1 LFGRGDHCVAFVER
15 GEHLDRHLLRVR
27 FLLKTPCTLE
37 ADMANAQAP
46 RGKQSADLIGVVP
59 FRLADDRRAAFE
71 GYLSEAIPRFGVPG
85 AAVAVIQDREVTYL
99 RGFGVKEL
107 GGTQPVTP
115 DTLFMIGSITK
126 PMTTMLAAAL
136 VDDGRLNWDTRLI
149 DVLPQF
155 AAGDRTMTERLT
167 VRDAFC
173 NCTGVPGCDLER
185 YFKTGRLSPEETLT
199 ALADIAPAAS
209 FGEQF
214 IYNNLLVAAGGY
226 AAGVAAR
233 GDEAGD
239 VGFAYDAALQQRV
252 LSPIGMKR
260 STFDPEAVRADG
272 DYALPHAA
280 DLSGDLR
287 PIPLEAERDVLLPVR
302 PAGGLWSTAQEMA
315 RFVQTELAGGIAP
328 SGTRVVSA
336 ANLAATW
343 APRVPVPNFYGG
355 PPEMAASMS
364 NYGLGWMSGEY
375 RGVRVISHTGGT
387 TGFTAQVAFLPA
399 ANLGIAV
406 LSNAS
411 ALPGALAFT
420 FAVHFHLLELLFDQ
434 PAEMDAQLFALAQA
448 SAAGRPQLASHVDPA
463 AVAPY
468 LGRYTQPT
476 LGEVRITWR
485 GDRLVLDAGELATE
499 LRARATDGSNAS
511 VYLLHDPPL
520 SFYSEAYGA
529 TVTFTG
535 GVNEP
540 RVTLTIPGNPT
551 GPEQTYVFEPSRPTA
566 Q

>member
-1 LFGRGDHCVAFVER
+1 M
-15 GEHLDRHLLRVR
+15 
-27 FLLKTPCTLE
+27 P
-37 ADMANAQAP
+37 NAQAP

-59 FRLADDRRAAFE
+59 LRLADDRRAVFE
-71 GYLSEAIPRFGVPG
+71 GYLSEAITRFGVPG
-85 AAVAVIQDREVTYL
+85 AAVAVVQGGEVTYL
-99 RGFGVKEL
+99 RGFGVREL

-115 DTLFMIGSITK
+115 GTLFMIGSITK
-126 PMTTMLAAAL
+126 SMTTMLAAAL
-136 VDDGRLNWDTRLI
+136 VDDGGLSWDTRLV

-173 NCTGVPGCDLER
+173 NCAGLPGRDLER
-185 YFKTGRLSPEETLT
+185 YFKAGRLSPEETLT

-214 IYNNLLVAAGGY
+214 IYNNLLVAAAGY

-233 GDEAGD
+233 GDGAGD

-260 STFDPEAVRADG
+260 STFDAEAVRADG

-280 DLSGDLR
+280 DLSGGLR
-287 PIPLEAERDVLLPVR
+287 PRRLEAEHDVLLPVR
-302 PAGGLWSTAQEMA
+302 PAGGLWSTAREMA

-343 APRVPVPNFYGG
+343 APRVAVPNFYGG

-399 ANLGIAV
+399 VDLGIAI

-448 SAAGRPQLASHVDPA
+448 RAAGRPQLASHVDSA

-476 LGEVRITWR
+476 LGEVRITSR

-499 LRARATDGSNAS
+499 LRARATDGPKAS

-529 TVTFTG
+529 TVCFTG

-551 GPEQTYVFEPSRPTA
+551 GPEQTYVFEPVD
-566 Q
+566 QLH

>member
-1 LFGRGDHCVAFVER
+1 M
-15 GEHLDRHLLRVR
+15 
-27 FLLKTPCTLE
+27 P
-37 ADMANAQAP
+37 NAQAR

-59 FRLADDRRAAFE
+59 HRLADDRRAAFE
-71 GYLSEAIPRFGVPG
+71 GYLSEAITRFGVPG
-85 AAVAVIQDREVTYL
+85 AAVAVIQDGEVTYL
-99 RGFGVKEL
+99 GGFGVKEL

-115 DTLFMIGSITK
+115 DTLFMIGSTTK
-126 PMTTMLAAAL
+126 SMTTLLAAAL
-136 VDDGRLNWDTRLI
+136 VDAGRLSWGTRLV

-173 NCTGVPGCDLER
+173 NCAGLPGRDLER

-226 AAGVAAR
+226 GAGVAAR
-233 GDEAGD
+233 GGGAGD
-239 VGFAYDAALQQRV
+239 VGVAYDAALQERV
-252 LSPIGMKR
+252 LSPIGMER

-287 PIPLEAERDVLLPVR
+287 PIPVEAEHDVLLPVR
-302 PAGGLWSTAQEMA
+302 PAGGLWSTTREMA
-315 RFVQTELAGGIAP
+315 RFVQTELAGGTAP

-343 APRVPVPNFYGG
+343 APRVAVPNLYGG
-355 PPEMAASMS
+355 PPEIAASMS

-375 RGVRVISHTGGT
+375 RGLRVISHTGGT
-387 TGFTAQVAFLPA
+387 AGFTAQVSFLPDA
-399 ANLGIAV
+399 DLGIAT

-411 ALPGALAFT
+411 ASPGALAFT

-434 PAEMDAQLFALAQA
+434 PAEVDAQLFALAQA
-448 SAAGRPQLASHVDPA
+448 RAAGRPQLASHVEA

-476 LGEVRITWR
+476 LGELRITWR
-485 GDRLVLDAGELATE
+485 GDRPVLDAGELATQ
-499 LRARATDGSNAS
+499 LRARATDGPNAS

-529 TVTFTG
+529 MVSFTG

-551 GPEQTYVFEPSRPTA
+551 GPEQTHVFEPSRQTA

>member
-1 LFGRGDHCVAFVER
+1 
-15 GEHLDRHLLRVR
+15 
-27 FLLKTPCTLE
+27 
-37 ADMANAQAP
+37 MSNAQGP

-59 FRLADDRRAAFE
+59 LRLADDRRAAFE
-71 GYLSEAIPRFGVPG
+71 GYLSEAITRFGVPG
-85 AAVAVIQDREVTYL
+85 AAVAVIQDGEVTYL

-107 GGTQPVTP
+107 GGTQLVTP

-136 VDDGRLNWDTRLI
+136 VDDGRLSWGTRLV

-173 NCTGVPGCDLER
+173 NCTGLPGRDLER
-185 YFKTGRLSPEETLT
+185 YFKTGRLGPEETLT

-214 IYNNLLVAAGGY
+214 IYNNLLFAAGGY

-233 GDEAGD
+233 GDRAGD

-287 PIPLEAERDVLLPVR
+287 PITPEAEYDVLFSVR
-302 PAGGLWSTAQEMA
+302 PAGGLWSTTREMA

-328 SGTRVVSA
+328 SGRRVVSA

-343 APRVPVPNFYGG
+343 APAVEVPNLYGG
-355 PPEMAASMS
+355 APEMAASMS
-364 NYGLGWMSGEY
+364 HYGLGWMSGEY
-375 RGVRVISHTGGT
+375 RGLRVVSHSGGT

-399 ANLGIAV
+399 ADIGIV
-406 LSNAS
+406 ILSNAS
-411 ALPGALAFT
+411 ATPGALAFT
-420 FAVHFHLLELLFDQ
+420 FAIHFHLLELLFDQ
-434 PAEMDAQLFALAQA
+434 PAEMDAQLLALTEVRAA
-448 SAAGRPQLASHVDPA
+448 ARPEIGVPYRSRRRLPVPGSLHPPSAGRVNDCVGWQSARSGFGRAGHGATSTRGRRAECERLPA
-463 AVAPY
+463 ARPAA
-468 LGRYTQPT
+468 
-476 LGEVRITWR
+476 
-485 GDRLVLDAGELATE
+485 LVLLRGIRYDGELH
-499 LRARATDGSNAS
+499 RWC
-511 VYLLHDPPL
+511 
-520 SFYSEAYGA
+520 
-529 TVTFTG
+529 
-535 GVNEP
+535 
-540 RVTLTIPGNPT
+540 
-551 GPEQTYVFEPSRPTA
+551 
-566 Q
+566 

>member
-1 LFGRGDHCVAFVER
+1 M
-15 GEHLDRHLLRVR
+15 
-27 FLLKTPCTLE
+27 T
-37 ADMANAQAP
+37 NAQAP
-46 RGKQSADLIGVVP
+46 RGKQAVNLTGVAP
-59 FRLADDRRAAFE
+59 LQLTGDRRSAFE
-71 GYLSEAIPRFGVPG
+71 GYLSKAIRRFGVPG
-85 AAVAVIQDREVTYL
+85 AAVAVIQGGEVAYL
-99 RGFGVKEL
+99 RGFGLKEL

-115 DTLFMIGSITK
+115 DTLLMIGSITK

-136 VDDGRLNWDTRLI
+136 VDDGHLSWNTRLV

-173 NCTGVPGCDLER
+173 NCSGLPGRDLER
-185 YFKTGRLSPEETLT
+185 YFKTGKLTPEETMT
-199 ALADIAPAAS
+199 ALASVAPVAS
-209 FGEQF
+209 FGERF

-226 AAGVAAR
+226 IAGVAAR
-233 GDEAGD
+233 GRGADD
-239 VGFAYDAALQQRV
+239 VGLAYDAAMQERV

-260 STFDPEAVRADG
+260 STFDPAGVRADG

-287 PIPLEAERDVLLPVR
+287 PIPLAAEHDVLLPVR
-302 PAGGLWSTAQEMA
+302 PAGGLWSTTREMA

-336 ANLAATW
+336 ENLAVTW
-343 APRVPVPNFYGG
+343 TPGVAVPNFYSG

-364 NYGLGWMSGEY
+364 HYGLGWLSGEY
-375 RGVRVISHTGGT
+375 RGLRVISHTGGT
-387 TGFTAQVAFLPA
+387 AGFTAQVAFLPDA
-399 ANLGIAV
+399 DLGIAV

-420 FAVHFHLLELLFDQ
+420 FAVHFRLLELLFDQ
-434 PAEMDAQLFALAQA
+434 PAGMDAHLSALVEARG
-448 SAAGRPQLASHVDPA
+448 AGRPQLASHVDPA

-468 LGRYTQPT
+468 LGRYTHPT
-476 LGEVRITWR
+476 FGEMTIAVR
-485 GDRLVLDAGELATE
+485 DNRLVLDAGELASE
-499 LRARATDGSNAS
+499 LRRRAVDGPSAS

-529 TVTFTG
+529 TVSFTG
-535 GVNEP
+535 GIDEP
-540 RVTLTIPGNPT
+540 RVTLTIPRNPT
-551 GPEQTYVFEPSRPTA
+551 GPEQTYVFEPSRA
-566 Q
+566 R